1 MRVIFEGVDLMGKT
15 TLVEAVNKELIRRGY
30 TSYARHAIKSTDIG
44 NSLYRI
50 ASSHGV
56 YDNAHVKQLLFAACK
71 HLELEEQSEIAK
83 DSIPEPIF
91 LVDRWWPSAV
101 VYGDQTIDETLTMV
115 NHRNYVTTDLIFYID
130 FDQDLFKSRLAD
142 VHGGWEADALEPDLE
157 KAIGLARRYDALI
170 VSHVDNKITVWPND
184 PLEQTVHTT
193 ADKIVKEYVNVNIKR
208 G

>member
-56 YDNAHVKQLLFAACK
+56 YDNEHVKQLLFAACK

-91 LVDRWWPSAV
+91 LVDRWWPSAA
-101 VYGDQTIDETLTMV
+101 VYGGQTVDETLTMV
-115 NHRNYVTTDLIFYID
+115 NHMNYVTTDLIFYIN
-130 FDQDLFKSRLAD
+130 FDKDLFKSRLVD
-142 VHGGWEADALEPDLE
+142 VHGGLEADALEPDLE
-157 KAIGLARRYDALI
+157 KAIVLANLYEREVLPSI
-170 VSHVDNKITVWPND
+170 SNLITVWPND
-184 PLEQTVHTT
+184 PLEQSVHTT
-193 ADKIVKEYVNVNIKR
+193 ADKIIKEYVNVNIKR